1 MVASKGRII
10 KLSNFIS
17 LQDVGGKELLVNADL
32 IKSMSM
38 RNTEHVNLYFD
49 EDHIVVVRG
58 PINEIIAKI
67 SNT

>member
-1 MVASKGRII
+1 LA
-10 KLSNFIS
+10 NFIS
-17 LQDVGGKELLVNADL
+17 LQDVGSKELLVNADL

-58 PINEIIAKI
+58 PINEILEKI